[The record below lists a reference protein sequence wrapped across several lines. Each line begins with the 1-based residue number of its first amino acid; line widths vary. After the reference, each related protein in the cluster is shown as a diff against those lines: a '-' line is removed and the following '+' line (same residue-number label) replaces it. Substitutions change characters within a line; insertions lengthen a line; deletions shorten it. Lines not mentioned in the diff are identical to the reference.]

1 MLDRAGGD
9 PKFARFLEDSQQES
23 DTEKYVDFDSSKVT
37 KVLKVYLSKK
47 ESRVVTKCE
56 LQRPADEKLGPDG
69 EQPLPPTK
77 QVPIYLLRDCRS
89 DVFIDFMK
97 KLIY

>member
-1 MLDRAGGD
+1 MLD

-23 DTEKYVDFDSSKVT
+23 DTDKYTDFDSSKVT

-56 LQRPADEKLGPDG
+56 
-69 EQPLPPTK
+69 